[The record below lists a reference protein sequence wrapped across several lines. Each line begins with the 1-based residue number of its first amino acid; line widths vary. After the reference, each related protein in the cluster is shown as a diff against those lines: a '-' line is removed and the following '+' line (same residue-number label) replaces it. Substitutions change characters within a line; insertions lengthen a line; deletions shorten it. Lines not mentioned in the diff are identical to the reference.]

1 VTEDFASP
9 YLALKLAREFYGK
22 STEALDQ
29 AERHRVT
36 TLARRQAEI
45 ENRILATVEASS
57 VMLPESS
64 VAGGLAEIRQRYPG
78 PDEYEA
84 DLARAG
90 LTHESLCAALERDLK
105 VEAVLE
111 QVAHR
116 APPVSATDIEIF
128 FLQHAE
134 RFVKAESRTLR
145 HVLVTIND
153 TLPGNERA
161 AAYEKIAA
169 VQSRLLKEPQRFAE
183 QALKH
188 SECPTAMN
196 GGLLGQVPRG
206 KLYPEIDAVAFAL
219 PEGGLSDIV
228 ESPLGFHLVLCERIE
243 PERRVTLDETR
254 ERIRDRLETERQRGF
269 QKAWIAALLQPPA

>member
-1 VTEDFASP
+1 MTEDFASP

-22 STEALDQ
+22 ATEALDP
-29 AERHRVT
+29 AERQRVA
-36 TLARRQAEI
+36 TLARRQADI
-45 ENRILATVEASS
+45 EDRILATVEAAS

-64 VAGGLAEIRQRYPG
+64 VAGALAEIRQRYPG
-78 PDEYEA
+78 TDEYEA
-84 DLARAG
+84 DLARVG
-90 LTHESLCAALERDLK
+90 LTNQSLSAAIERDLK

-116 APPVSATDIEIF
+116 APPVTATDIEIF

-134 RFVKAESRTLR
+134 RFVKPEVRTLR
-145 HVLVTIND
+145 HILVTIND

-161 AAYEKIAA
+161 AAQEKIAA
-169 VQSRLLKEPQRFAE
+169 IHLRLLKEPQRFAE

-206 KLYPEIDAVAFAL
+206 RLYPEIDAVAFAL
-219 PEGGLSDIV
+219 PEGGLSGIV
-228 ESPLGFHLVLCERIE
+228 ESPLGFHLVLCDSIE

-254 ERIRDRLETERQRGF
+254 ERIRERLETERQQGF
-269 QKAWIAALLQPPA
+269 QKAWVAALFQPPA

>member
-1 VTEDFASP
+1 MTEAFASP

-22 STEALDQ
+22 SPEALDR
-29 AERHRVT
+29 AERHRVAE
-36 TLARRQAEI
+36 LARRQAEI
-45 ENRILATVEASS
+45 ESRILASVEASS
-57 VMLPESS
+57 VMLPDSS
-64 VAGGLAEIRQRYPG
+64 VAGALAEIRQRYPTTE
-78 PDEYEA
+78 EYAA
-84 DLARAG
+84 DLARTG
-90 LTHESLCAALERDLK
+90 LTHESLSQALERDLK

-134 RFVKAESRTLR
+134 RFVKPETRTLR
-145 HVLVTIND
+145 HILVTIND
-153 TLPGNERA
+153 SLAGNERVA
-161 AAYEKIAA
+161 AHAKISAIHL
-169 VQSRLLKEPQRFAE
+169 RLTKEPQRFAE

-219 PEGGLSDIV
+219 PVGGLSDIV
-228 ESPLGFHLVLCERIE
+228 ESSLGFHVVLCEGIE
-243 PERRVTLDETR
+243 PERRVSLDETS
-254 ERIRDRLETERQRGF
+254 ERIRARLEEERHRGF
-269 QKAWIAALLQPPA
+269 QKVWVAELFKKN